1 MGNPVYLDTSALVK
15 LVLHEEQSDDLRQ
28 FLDDT
33 SSQPA
38 TSEIA
43 EVELLRAIARLDD
56 QLINRGL
63 EILAQLVLLPLTTSM
78 RLRASYLA
86 PSTMRSL
93 DALHVATA
101 LEIQSDLEC
110 LVSYDE
116 RMLNAASDAGIKVV
130 SPGISL
136 SGI

>member
-1 MGNPVYLDTSALVK
+1 MGDPVYLDTSALVK
-15 LVLHEEQSDDLRQ
+15 LVLQEDQSDALRQ
-28 FLDDT
+28 FLDET

-43 EVELLRAIARLDD
+43 EVELLRAIARHDD
-56 QLINRGL
+56 QLTKRGL
-63 EILAQLVLLPLTTSM
+63 EILTQLVLLPLTTSM

-116 RMLNAASDAGIKVV
+116 RMLRSASDAGIKVV